1 MAKTI
6 TFSQAINEALAEE
19 LRRDS
24 RVFVMGEDVA
34 MGVFGQ
40 TAGLVKEFG
49 PERVLNTPI
58 AENAITGAAMGAAMK
73 GMRPVLELMF
83 MDFSMLAMDQL
94 HNHMPQWR
102 YITGGQYPLPVTVR
116 TATGAGFRMAY
127 GHSQSLESH
136 LMNAPGLTVCVPS
149 TPADAK
155 GLLKA
160 AIRTDDPVMVVEHK
174 KLILGGVE
182 GEVPE
187 EDYTT
192 PFGEA
197 VVVRPGKDVS
207 VVATMWMVYEAM
219 MAAEE
224 LAADGI
230 EIEIIDP
237 RTVAPLDRETIF
249 ASVEKTGK
257 LVTVEEGRL
266 VCGMGAEIAALACGD
281 YFDLLKAPVQRVAS
295 PMVPIPGSPVLEDLY
310 LPNKDTIIRAVK
322 RVA

>member
-1 MAKTI
+1 
-6 TFSQAINEALAEE
+6 
-19 LRRDS
+19 
-24 RVFVMGEDVA
+24 
-34 MGVFGQ
+34 
-40 TAGLVKEFG
+40 
-49 PERVLNTPI
+49 
-58 AENAITGAAMGAAMK
+58 
-73 GMRPVLELMF
+73 
-83 MDFSMLAMDQL
+83 
-94 HNHMPQWR
+94 
-102 YITGGQYPLPVTVR
+102 
-116 TATGAGFRMAY
+116 
-127 GHSQSLESH
+127 
-136 LMNAPGLTVCVPS
+136 MNAPGLTVCVPS

-192 PFGEA
+192 PFGQA

-295 PMVPIPGSPVLEDLY
+295 PMIPIPGSPVLEDLY